1 MLGGQT
7 TLVTVADESQVGEAR
22 RAVAMA
28 GQRLG
33 LDETTTGK
41 AAVVVTEAATNIVKH
56 AGRGEVLLRAIPD
69 GIEVL
74 ALDRGPGIPDIAAS
88 LRDGYSTSGTQ
99 GNGLG
104 AIRRMANQFDIY
116 SSPGLGTAIVA
127 RLVSPAAAKGSVP
140 PANGSRLLVS
150 AVSLPVAG
158 ETINGDAW
166 AEERLDGGV
175 RILLVDGL
183 GHGPVANEAAHA
195 AVEAFQ
201 SASGE
206 APSTAVETCHLAMRS
221 TRGAALAVAE
231 ISVHPGLVRFAGVG
245 NIAGSIWNGSVS
257 HHTVSL
263 NGTAGHGTIRPR
275 EFSYPWPAGGL
286 LVMASD
292 GLATRWSLES
302 YPGLA
307 SRDPALVA
315 GILYRDHRRGRD
327 DVTVVV
333 AREARP

>member
-22 RAVAMA
+22 RAVTVACH
-28 GQRLG
+28 RLG
-33 LDETTTGK
+33 LDETVAGK
-41 AAVVVTEAATNIVKH
+41 AAVVATEAATNIVKH
-56 AGRGEVLLRAIPD
+56 AARGEILVRAVPG
-69 GIEVL
+69 GIEVM
-74 ALDRGPGIPDIAAS
+74 ALDRGPGIGDIAAS

-99 GNGLG
+99 GSGLG
-104 AIRRMANQFDIY
+104 AIRRMATTFDIY
-116 SSPGLGTAIVA
+116 SALGLGTAIVA
-127 RLVSPAAAKGSVP
+127 RLLSPAATASL
-140 PANGSRLLVS
+140 PAASGNRLVIS

-158 ETINGDAW
+158 ETLNGDAW
-166 AEERLDGGV
+166 AEERLDHGL

-201 SASGE
+201 SAPGE

-231 ISVHPGLVRFAGVG
+231 ISVHPGVVRFAGIG
-245 NIAGSIWNGSVS
+245 NVAGSIWNGSVS

-292 GLATRWSLES
+292 GLATRWSLEN

-307 SRDPALVA
+307 SHDPALVA
-315 GILYRDHRRGRD
+315 GVLYRDHSRGRD

-333 AREARP
+333 AGEAKR